1 MAEVVWPDTVI
12 AKLDEITAYIASDDP
27 VAAVS
32 FVARLV
38 DLGESLAIFPNR
50 SRARSNDVRE
60 MPSVPPY
67 ILRYRV
73 IGDFVVIVDIRHN
86 RRRPL
91 P

>member
-1 MAEVVWPDTVI
+1 MAEVVWPDAVI

-32 FVARLV
+32 LVARLV
-38 DLGESLAIFPNR
+38 DLGKSLAIFPNR
-50 SRARSNDVRE
+50 GRMRSNGIRE
-60 MPSVPPY
+60 MTSVPPY
-67 ILRYRV
+67 ILRYRM